1 MSTTTKTAEDYKDDP
16 RVVAQADIETHEEIP
31 CRVTANMIAAT
42 DLAALLAEN
51 AKLRA
56 ELAALRRSAC

>member
-31 CRVTANMIAAT
+31 YNLDPKGGNMAEWPADLRVRQ
-42 DLAALLAEN
+42 LP
-51 AKLRA
+51 K
-56 ELAALRRSAC
+56 